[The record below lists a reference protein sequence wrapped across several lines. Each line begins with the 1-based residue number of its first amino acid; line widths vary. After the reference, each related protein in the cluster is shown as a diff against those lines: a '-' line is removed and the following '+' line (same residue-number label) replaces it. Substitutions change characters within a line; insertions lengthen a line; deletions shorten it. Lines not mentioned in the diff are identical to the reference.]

1 MKAILFESEQEVIDY
16 IIDNLKE
23 ETSEEER
30 ELVTNELYKLLAGKK
45 LI

>member
-1 MKAILFESEQEVIDY
+1 MKAMLFESEQEVIDY

-30 ELVTNELYKLLAGKK
+30 ESVANELSKITGKK